1 MDDKAALIGID
12 WGTTNRRAWAF
23 ASDGRIL
30 DQRSDGEGLLSVT
43 KDGFPRSFAEMTR
56 GWRCVEETV
65 PVLMCGMVGSKLG
78 WIEAPYRRLPVD
90 LEELAIGL
98 HPVPGARAVWIV
110 PGACDE
116 HGKEPDVM
124 RGEESQILGALLEND
139 IADAT
144 FVLPGTHSKWAIVEG
159 HRLVRFRT
167 YMTGEIFN
175 LLRGSGTIA
184 QLMESGD
191 HDPDVFDQGVVRSL
205 AGDSDLL
212 HTLFGVRTFAL
223 FDRLPRQSLASYL
236 SGLLIGAELL
246 DAARWAGRDQRVIA
260 VGSPELLNY
269 YAGAASHLSIEL
281 DIVQSSIVLPAALW
295 AIAHQAGLIPKT

>member
-1 MDDKAALIGID
+1 MGDKIALIGID

-30 DQRSDGEGLLSVT
+30 DERSDGEGLLSVP
-43 KDGFPRSFAEMTR
+43 KDGFPRSFAQMTIR
-56 GWRCVEETV
+56 WRDEKETI

-78 WIEAPYRRLPVD
+78 WIEAPYLRLPVD
-90 LEELAIGL
+90 LEELANGL
-98 HPVPGARAVWIV
+98 CEVPDAHAVWIV
-110 PGACDE
+110 PGVCDE
-116 HGKEPDVM
+116 QGKEPDVM

-159 HRLVRFRT
+159 HGLVRFRT

-184 QLMESGD
+184 QLMESCD
-191 HDPDVFDQGVVRSL
+191 DQPDVFNRGVVRSL
-205 AGDSDLL
+205 GRDSDLL

-236 SGLLIGAELL
+236 SGLLIGAELA
-246 DAARWAGRDQRVIA
+246 DAVRWAGRERRVIA
-260 VGSPELLNY
+260 VGSPQLLAY
-269 YAGAASHLSIEL
+269 YAAAASHLGVKL
-281 DIVQSSIVLPAALW
+281 DIVESSFVLPAAFL
-295 AIAHQAGLIPKT
+295 AIARRAALI